1 LELASSATERAIES
15 IMDANRFSQMVAGSP
30 CSSDELV
37 EQGNL
42 LVSGGVRRQ
51 ELPEVD
57 FNGFDL
63 GWIVGWIAFRRG
75 LILLRDVLG
84 RGSPESWQA
93 LQPPPVLVGEVHR
106 LVDVDLIEALPPRAS
121 PTASAHAA
129 PFRTLQ
135 A

>member
-1 LELASSATERAIES
+1 
-15 IMDANRFSQMVAGSP
+15 MDANRFSQMVAGSP
-30 CSSDELV
+30 CFSDELV

-63 GWIVGWIAFRRG
+63 GWIVGWIVFRRG